1 MNDHAYMSEALQL
14 ARRGLYTTDPNPRVG
29 CVLVNQDEVVGRGW
43 HAKAGESHA
52 EVQALRDAGSKAAGA
67 TAYVTLEPCSH
78 QGRTPPCA
86 DALIEAGISRAVVA
100 MQDPNPQVAGQGLAR
115 LQAAGIGVDTGLLK
129 NEAEALNPGFISR
142 MQRGRPF
149 VRCKL
154 AMSLDGRTA
163 MASGESQWITSEAS
177 RKDVQFLRARSSAIL
192 TGIGTV
198 LADNPSM
205 NVRLAAS
212 DLAGVEPV
220 RQPLRVILDSEL
232 RCPGDARMLSLEGQ
246 VLIMTAADK
255 TDKNWPLLVKAG
267 VELVKVE
274 SDNGGLNLQSVLK
287 KLADRQVNEVMLET
301 GMTLAG
307 AMLQS
312 GLVDELIIYMAPH
325 LMGDSARGLFHM
337 PGLDAM
343 QDRVSLQITDMRA
356 IGCDIRITAQVTNS

>member
-1 MNDHAYMSEALQL
+1 
-14 ARRGLYTTDPNPRVG
+14 
-29 CVLVNQDEVVGRGW
+29 
-43 HAKAGESHA
+43 
-52 EVQALRDAGSKAAGA
+52 
-67 TAYVTLEPCSH
+67 
-78 QGRTPPCA
+78 
-86 DALIEAGISRAVVA
+86 
-100 MQDPNPQVAGQGLAR
+100 
-115 LQAAGIGVDTGLLK
+115 
-129 NEAEALNPGFISR
+129 
-142 MQRGRPF
+142 
-149 VRCKL
+149 
-154 AMSLDGRTA
+154 

-232 RCPGDARMLSLEGQ
+232 QCPGDARMLSLEGQ

-287 KLADRQVNEVMLET
+287 KLADRQVNEVLLET

-325 LMGDSARGLFHM
+325 LMGDSARGLFHL
-337 PGLDAM
+337 PG
-343 QDRVSLQITDMRA
+343 T
-356 IGCDIRITAQVTNS
+356 